1 MPGIPPW
8 HLWGS
13 VQSQDVDNV
22 ASFGET
28 KTAQLCQV
36 SYARPESWRFYFKV
50 AILNIVGSSAGSTLT
65 ADFNMTFGV
74 GRATTRVAP
83 FARFIFTPAELS
95 ALTVKQ
101 ITTVELPKNDAA
113 RSSNNIIEVIPAQT
127 IQVDVLLKFDI
138 LGLILPGTKV
148 ETTAFFSPN
157 VHVRP
162 EWQLHDGAMEQQFP
176 GDEHKGK

>member
-1 MPGIPPW
+1 MPIPPW
-8 HLWGS
+8 HMWGS
-13 VQSQDVDNV
+13 VQAQDVDNV
-22 ASFGET
+22 VSFGEK
-28 KTAQLCQV
+28 KTQQLCQI
-36 SYARPESWRFYFKV
+36 SYARPESWRFFFKL

-65 ADFNMTFGV
+65 VDFNLTFGV
-74 GRATTRVAP
+74 GRATTKIAP
-83 FARFIFTPAELS
+83 FARFISTPAELS

-127 IQVDVLLKFDI
+127 IQVEVVETFDI

-157 VHVRP
+157 VHIRP
-162 EWQLHDGAMEQQFP
+162 EWQLLDGAMDQQFP
-176 GDEHKGK
+176 GQ